1 MRLNINS
8 ENIPGTILRRD
19 RMQGA
24 TGGEFLD
31 KIFYISDGI
40 MLSQVRDISGVDG
53 TTLQNWVKRG
63 WVENPTNKTYSKD
76 QLARILIIN
85 MMRSSIQLSK
95 ISFLLEYINGETEKH
110 DDDIISEAKLY
121 DYICGIIDELSADY
135 DDISESAV
143 KAAVDKA
150 IATYTERMIGAKDRL
165 RAALEVI
172 VISYYASLITRYAD
186 SLINAMNNGSYRN
199 RRKP

>member
-143 KAAVDKA
+143 KAAADKA